1 MLSDAMNIIAYK
13 VRRYICPVKPKL
25 YNPVFEAMMSGDKSL
40 SSGTGNVTY
49 FDPEVSPFIG
59 IKSGYEMGFDDL
71 FDLFQTGRY
80 ILHATPER
88 IRIPRGWNLV
98 AGVRGVQMMLPNLMA
113 ATSPAVK
120 PVPLSEQHVPEMM
133 KLAALTK
140 PGPFGAKTISF
151 GNYHG
156 IFFEGELAAMS
167 GERLHPHQFTEIS
180 AVCTHPNHLGKGYA
194 AALVQHQAQCILD
207 GGRQAFLHVR
217 KDNERAIALYK
228 RLGFVYSGD
237 MNFYF
242 MKRRTRKN
250 AVK

>member
-1 MLSDAMNIIAYK
+1 MIKNANKAS
-13 VRRYICPVKPKL
+13 RYICSVKPQL
-25 YNPVFEAMMSGDKSL
+25 YNPVFEAMISGDKSL
-40 SSGTGNVTY
+40 ATGSANVTY

-59 IKSGYEMGFDDL
+59 IKCGYDKGFDDL
-71 FDLFQTGRY
+71 FALLSAGRY
-80 ILHATPER
+80 VLHATPER
-88 IRIPRGWNLV
+88 MRIPRGWKLI
-98 AGVRGVQMMLPNLMA
+98 AGVQGIQMKLTTIIYTTYREA
-113 ATSPAVK
+113 K
-120 PVPLSEQHVPEMM
+120 PVPLSEEHVTEMM

-140 PGPFGAKTISF
+140 PGPFGARTISF

-156 IFFEGELAAMS
+156 IFCEGQLAAMS

-194 AALVQHQAQCILD
+194 AALVTHQAQCILD
-207 GGRQAFLHVR
+207 QGRQAFLHVR

-228 RLGFVYSGD
+228 RLGFTYAGD

-242 MKRRTRKN
+242 MKRRTRMN

>member
-1 MLSDAMNIIAYK
+1 MNQTANK
-13 VRRYICPVKPKL
+13 ALRYICSVKPQL
-25 YNPVFEAMMSGDKSL
+25 YNPVFKAMKSGDKSL
-40 SSGTGNVTY
+40 SSGTENVTY

-59 IKSGYEMGFDDL
+59 IKSGCENGFDEL
-71 FDLFQTGRY
+71 FALLPAGRY

-88 IRIPRGWNLV
+88 MRIPRGWKLV
-98 AGVRGVQMMLPNLMA
+98 ACVKGIQMMLGNLVSA
-113 ATSPAVK
+113 SSPAIR

-140 PGPFGAKTISF
+140 PGPFGARTISF

-156 IFFEGELAAMS
+156 IFSEGQLAAMS

-180 AVCTHPNHLGKGYA
+180 TVCTHPNHLGKGYA
-194 AALVQHQAQCILD
+194 AALVRHQAQCILD
-207 GGRQAFLHVR
+207 EGRQAFLHVR

-228 RLGFVYSGD
+228 RLGFTYAGD

-250 AVK
+250 TVK